1 MYSTDFIIKQIEEA
15 HKFKEEVCLAF
26 ADGDNEH
33 LWVRKVD
40 KGFFI
45 DSENSFDSSEFP
57 SETEPLLK
65 EAGIEITY
73 EPEEWFY
80 GFHAI
85 AAEQQFKNLISKY
98 PAMICGIR
106 KFTQEE

>member
-1 MYSTDFIIKQIEEA
+1 MCSVDFILNWIEEA
-15 HKFKEEVCLAF
+15 HKSKEEVCLAF

-65 EAGIEITY
+65 EVGIEIIY

-80 GFHAI
+80 GFHAV
-85 AAEQQFKNLISKY
+85 AAEHQFKNLLSKY
-98 PAMICGIR
+98 PAMICGVR
-106 KFTQEE
+106 NSQEE